1 MRENLKWAA
10 TRRRGRPRL
19 FFDQIPQALSR
30 DPDISR
36 GAKSLYGLLH
46 GYCPQKRLSNNPT
59 YFPSRETLAKGMGVS
74 VDRIEAY
81 AKELRKKGWI
91 TWRRRGRNHSN
102 EYTLYSKPTF
112 EQKVTRKLRGD
123 YPRPVICD
131 AFDREDDPFCRK
143 RVRREMAAIFG
154 ENGSGITEEEL
165 TAFLGPAPE
174 IEDLPWEDTRE
185 WVQDLP
191 IFRHNAA

>member
-1 MRENLKWAA
+1 MIEITLAA

-19 FFDQIPQALSR
+19 FFDQIPQTLSR
-30 DPDISR
+30 DPDICH

-46 GYCPQKRLSNNPT
+46 GYCPRKRLSNNPT
-59 YFPSRETLAKGMGVS
+59 CFPSRETLAKAMGVS

-81 AKELRKKGWI
+81 AKGLRKKGWI
-91 TWRRRGRNHSN
+91 TWKRRGRAHSN
-102 EYTLYSKPTF
+102 EYTLYPKPTF
-112 EQKVTRKLRGD
+112 EQKATRKPNF
-123 YPRPVICD
+123 PRPLICD
-131 AFDREDDPFCRK
+131 VFDRDDDPFNRE
-143 RVRREMAAIFG
+143 RVRREMAAIYG
-154 ENGSGITEEEL
+154 DRGSKITEEEL

-191 IFRHNAA
+191 IFRDSAA